1 MNRIE
6 TLNNSTDKDM
16 EELLRVWESSVRP
29 THLFLKEND
38 IESLKPFVMEGI
50 KFVENLV
57 IIRNEQ
63 HTIQAFMGVH
73 DKKIEM
79 LFIRDSDRGKGLG
92 KQLINYAISK
102 LNVEF
107 VDVNEQNEQGVGFYK
122 HMGFKVFKRSELD
135 EQGNPFPILHMK
147 V

>member
-63 HTIQAFMGVH
+63 HTIRHLWEYMI
-73 DKKIEM
+73 KK
-79 LFIRDSDRGKGLG
+79 LRCYL
-92 KQLINYAISK
+92 
-102 LNVEF
+102 
-107 VDVNEQNEQGVGFYK
+107 
-122 HMGFKVFKRSELD
+122 
-135 EQGNPFPILHMK
+135 
-147 V
+147 

>member
-6 TLNNSTDKDM
+6 TLNSRTDKDM
-16 EELLRVWESSVRP
+16 EELLHVWESSVRP

-38 IESLKPFVMEGI
+38 IEALKPFVMEGI

-63 HTIQAFMGVH
+63 HAIQAFMGVH

-122 HMGFKVFKRSELD
+122 HMGFKVFKRSEFD